1 MKPPTMNTTPGTQR
15 GAGLTRR
22 HAGLALL
29 SLLAL
34 MAVLAPGCSSVDPAV
49 QVLRN
54 SLAAPSM
61 AHPLGTDLLGRDGW
75 VRLGHAARLSLGTGL
90 LATLSAALP
99 GALLGVLAA
108 WRGGWV
114 DRLLVMAADATLAI
128 PGLLL
133 VLLVA
138 ALAPGQ
144 LWALYLGLSLSLW
157 VEYFRVCR
165 AQARPVLAGPA
176 VEAAQLLGL
185 PTGLILRRHLWPAVG
200 PMLARLLPLSVA
212 QAVLSLAALGFI
224 GVGLQPPQAELGL
237 MLTEYLPHYDE
248 APWLMAAPVS
258 VLMMLVLG
266 LMLAADDAPGR
277 RHDTKP
283 LPADGRQQRTDPL
296 EEHA

>member
-1 MKPPTMNTTPGTQR
+1 MRSPLNFP
-15 GAGLTRR
+15 RR
-22 HAGLALL
+22 RSGLAIL
-29 SLLAL
+29 SVLAL
-34 MAVLAPGCSSVDPAV
+34 MAVLVPGCSGTDPAV
-49 QVLRN
+49 QDLRN
-54 SLAAPSM
+54 SLAAPSL
-61 AHPLGTDLLGRDGW
+61 AHPLGTDLLGRDGLA
-75 VRLGHAARLSLGTGL
+75 RLGHAARLSLGTGL
-90 LATLSAALP
+90 LATLSAAVP

-114 DRLLVMAADATLAI
+114 ERLLVMAADATLAV

-144 LWALYLGLSLSLW
+144 LWALYLGLSLALW

-165 AQARPVLAGPA
+165 AQVRPVLASPA
-176 VEAAQLLGL
+176 VEAARLLGL
-185 PTGLILRRHLWPAVG
+185 PRLLILRRHLWPAVG

-212 QAVLSLAALGFI
+212 QAVLSLSALGFI

-248 APWLMAAPVS
+248 APWLIAAPVS

-266 LMLAADDAPGR
+266 LMLAADGAADSSDEAAPR
-277 RHDTKP
+277 P
-283 LPADGRQQRTDPL
+283 LAGHPQRAASL
-296 EEHA
+296 EEAA

>member
-1 MKPPTMNTTPGTQR
+1 MKPPTMNFTPGMQR

-34 MAVLAPGCSSVDPAV
+34 MAVLVPGCSSVDPAV

>member
-1 MKPPTMNTTPGTQR
+1 MHATPWLQR
-15 GAGLTRR
+15 RAWLTRR

-34 MAVLAPGCSSVDPAV
+34 MAVLVPGCSSVDPAV

-54 SLAAPSM
+54 SLAAPSL

-75 VRLGHAARLSLGTGL
+75 ARLGHAARLSLGTGL
-90 LATLSAALP
+90 LATLSAAVP

-114 DRLLVMAADATLAI
+114 ERLLVMAADATLAI

-165 AQARPVLAGPA
+165 AQARPVLAGSA

-185 PTGLILRRHLWPAVG
+185 RTGLILRRHLWPAVR

-212 QAVLSLAALGFI
+212 QAVLSLSALGFI

-248 APWLMAAPVS
+248 APWLIAAPVS
-258 VLMMLVLG
+258 VLMILVLG
-266 LMLAADDAPGR
+266 LMLAADGASDLRSDARPLR
-277 RHDTKP
+277 PDERQ
-283 LPADGRQQRTDPL
+283 LPADDAKEPT
-296 EEHA
+296 

>member
-1 MKPPTMNTTPGTQR
+1 MKTMPRAPQE
-15 GAGLTRR
+15 AGLTRR

-34 MAVLAPGCSSVDPAV
+34 MAVLVPGCSSVDPAA

-54 SLAAPSM
+54 SLAAPSL
-61 AHPLGTDLLGRDGW
+61 AHPLGTDLFGRDVW
-75 VRLGHAARLSLGTGL
+75 ARLGHAARLSLGTGL
-90 LATLSAALP
+90 LATLSAAVP

-185 PTGLILRRHLWPAVG
+185 RTGLILRRHLWPAVG

-212 QAVLSLAALGFI
+212 QAVLSLSALGFI
-224 GVGLQPPQAELGL
+224 GVGLQPPQADLGL

-266 LMLAADDAPGR
+266 LMLAAEDAPGVR
-277 RHDTKP
+277 RDRKTHA
-283 LPADGRQQRTDPL
+283 ADARRPRTDAL
-296 EEHA
+296 EEQT